1 MPPFDYPI
9 LPGGYRIRPYGAHP
23 GWHRTVGTTT
33 GRPHRYTG
41 STEDDPNKASL
52 SEGGGRGDIR
62 FTEIDEVGGSL
73 PLT

>member
-1 MPPFDYPI
+1 MPSSFFIVSNNP
-9 LPGGYRIRPYGAHP
+9 
-23 GWHRTVGTTT
+23 
-33 GRPHRYTG
+33 
-41 STEDDPNKASL
+41 KASL